1 MLFRSES
8 GQFSFE
14 VDRGLERVSV
24 LFVDN
29 HNRYFTD
36 NSYILQMPS
45 EDQDSVSIRVYL
57 LPRGN
62 VTTFNANE
70 TNTLSSGQ
78 TEIIIPANAFYTQD
92 GQLHTV
98 SIDSKLNKFACVSI
112 SNQNI

>member
-1 MLFRSES
+1 M
-8 GQFSFE
+8 
-14 VDRGLERVSV
+14 SV

-62 VTTFNANE
+62 VTTFSASDE
-70 TNTLSSGQ
+70 TTLTSGD
-78 TEIIIPANAFYTQD
+78 TNITIPANAFYTQD

-98 SIDSKLNKFACVSI
+98 CC
-112 SNQNI
+112 